1 MNKNYTLSFLLLDSM
16 CLSNL
21 PICISLYYTLQN
33 KIIINQNIVILFRCY
48 FNFSASFPPKKGKD
62 EARKYVNTGGS

>member
-1 MNKNYTLSFLLLDSM
+1 MDKNYTLSFLLLDSM

-33 KIIINQNIVILFRCY
+33 NNNNKSKYRYII
-48 FNFSASFPPKKGKD
+48 
-62 EARKYVNTGGS
+62 